1 MMFGVIYCIT
11 NAINGK
17 QYVGQTTLTPAKRW
31 WWHLKYARDGS
42 RSALHCAIRKYGKGA
57 FVVGQIDSANSKE
70 ELSEKEIFH
79 IAALKTIAPAGYN
92 LTAGGEGMSGWS
104 PTEETRRKRSE
115 SLRGHLVSEET
126 CHKIS
131 ATLRGHAVS
140 VETRQKIAE
149 KIRNNAVGN
158 YSPFRRKKR
167 KEK

>member
-1 MMFGVIYCIT
+1 MFGAIYCIT
-11 NAINGK
+11 NAVNGK

-57 FVVGQIDSANSKE
+57 FVVEQIDSADSKG

-92 LTAGGEGMSGWS
+92 LTAGGEGMSGWCS
-104 PTEETRRKRSE
+104 TEETRKKQSE
-115 SLRGHLVSEET
+115 SLRGHLVDERT
-126 CHKIS
+126 CCKIS
-131 ATLRGHAVS
+131 DTLRGHPVS
-140 VETRQKIAE
+140 AETRQRIAE
-149 KIRNNAVGN
+149 RIRNNSAGN
-158 YSPFRRKKR
+158 YSPFRRKVR